1 MEELLLVGLWH
12 ELLVKALL
20 LVGLRWGGR
29 LRLRLLLCRGQGR
42 LCLLLL
48 LLLLLLLAEEMGKP
62 LLETLFNTPLLL
74 S

>member
-1 MEELLLVGLWH
+1 MEELLLVGLRH
-12 ELLVKALL
+12 ELLVKQLL
-20 LVGLRWGGR
+20 LVGLRRGGR

-48 LLLLLLLAEEMGKP
+48 LLLLLTKELGKP